1 MVVRGSWL
9 QETAVEFNKIEYL
22 KETQTEIKLEM
33 GNFGWESETS
43 EDSSIDYMA
52 WKNL

>member
-1 MVVRGSWL
+1 M
-9 QETAVEFNKIEYL
+9 AVEFNKIEYL

-33 GNFGWESETS
+33 ENLGWESETS